1 MLDKPLQ
8 QILQKPLKPFS
19 KFFLNF
25 LTPNQMTFLGLII
38 GIFMCFF
45 IFFEQYFVAL
55 FFLLANRI
63 ADALDGSMA
72 RINGITPLGGYLD
85 IVFDFIIYAGFV
97 LSFGIS
103 KEHFTTVS
111 LVLLFS
117 YIGTASTFLS
127 EAAIMAKTKYNTD
140 NKILP
145 KSIYYGSGMVEG
157 FETILYMT
165 FCLIFPNQFILI
177 SSIFAVMCF
186 ITFFSRIYIAYNR
199 YNS

>member
-45 IFFEQYFVAL
+45 IFFEQYLVAL

-72 RINGITPLGGYLD
+72 RINGLTPLGGYLD

-103 KEHFTTVS
+103 KEHFTTIS

-127 EAAIMAKTKYNTD
+127 EAAIMAKTKYNTE
-140 NKILP
+140 NNLILP

-157 FETILYMT
+157 FETILYMI

-186 ITFFSRIYIAYNR
+186 ITFISRIFIAYR